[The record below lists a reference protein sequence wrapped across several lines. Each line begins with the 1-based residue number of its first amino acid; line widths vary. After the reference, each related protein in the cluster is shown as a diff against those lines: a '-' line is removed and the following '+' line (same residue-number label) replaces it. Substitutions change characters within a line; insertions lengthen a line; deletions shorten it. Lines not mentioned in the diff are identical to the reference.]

1 MQPAL
6 SATKSELLARYNR
19 VASAL
24 KSMTAQVQMVP
35 TAGSALSGVIEQYH
49 EVNGFILASR
59 PASIRVIGQAPIV
72 AKDVFDM
79 VSDGETFRIF
89 IPSKNKFIVG
99 PTALRRPANKPIE
112 NLRPQHLFDA
122 LLWPE
127 VPRDAVVLLEQIEDP
142 PRRFYVLTLAT
153 REARSSSHS
162 FSPACHSEDEQRD
175 FRARILAPCENRA
188 NWRGRGISAPP
199 NRGPQRALL
208 SSTMGW
214 SGGVNLL
221 PISAALNPASLG
233 SQPGDWNLSRK
244 IWFDRVDLQVARIQN
259 YGPDGGLLSDVR
271 YGDWQPAGD
280 EAYPHDVS
288 VSRPADEYQ
297 LEIRISQLTLNQP
310 IPASRFQLAQPP
322 GTELV
327 QLGEEKQP

>member
-1 MQPAL
+1 MARTFSLAGLSCALAFTGGCAVSRKHVVKPVVMQPAL

-19 VASAL
+19 TASAL
-24 KSMTAQVQMVP
+24 KSITAQVHMIP

-59 PASIRVIGQAPIV
+59 PGSIRVIGQAPIV
-72 AKDVFDM
+72 AKDIFDM

-122 LLWPE
+122 ILWPD
-127 VPRDAVVLLEQIEDP
+127 VPRDAVALLEQVEDP
-142 PRRFYVLTLAT
+142 PKRFYVLTIA
-153 REARSSSHS
+153 A
-162 FSPACHSEDEQRD
+162 A
-175 FRARILAPCENRA
+175 A
-188 NWRGRGISAPP
+188 
-199 NRGPQRALL
+199 
-208 SSTMGW
+208 
-214 SGGVNLL
+214 SG
-221 PISAALNPASLG
+221 
-233 SQPGDWNLSRK
+233 QWNLSRK

-259 YGPDGGLLSDVR
+259 YGPDGGILSDVR
-271 YGDWQPAGD
+271 FSDWQPAGD
-280 EAYPHDVS
+280 ETYPHDIS
-288 VSRPADEYQ
+288 LSRPADEYQ
-297 LEIRISQLTLNQP
+297 LEIRITQLTLNQP
-310 IPASRFQLAQPP
+310 IPASRFELAQPP